1 MKITHCKVTFSVV
14 IFPKKK
20 GNQIHEYLWIIT
32 INLFDWLQLLAEANL
47 MWEAWLH
54 TARISTGLDTP
65 VSKYHTVFSINAQW
79 LCNWV
84 KPKLPKRHK
93 WKLEEDLYNQNHFI
107 ITLRNQPPGAG
118 GALKHE
124 VPDSNNL
131 THLNYWP
138 HQNTCVHLCIY
149 HYMETWNYNHTS
161 KPTCSD
167 WQIDKSVHRPSSDS
181 TLLMQLLAFWRT
193 LWNLW

>member
-1 MKITHCKVTFSVV
+1 MISLCLILQMWKDSLSKALHCASKQKSKYENKYNPV
-14 IFPKKK
+14 IFVHIQSVYISNRKWKLHIVKLHFLWWFSPKKK

-79 LCNWV
+79 LCNWI

-107 ITLRNQPPGAG
+107 ITL
-118 GALKHE
+118 
-124 VPDSNNL
+124 S
-131 THLNYWP
+131 
-138 HQNTCVHLCIY
+138 
-149 HYMETWNYNHTS
+149 
-161 KPTCSD
+161 
-167 WQIDKSVHRPSSDS
+167 
-181 TLLMQLLAFWRT
+181 LAM
-193 LWNLW
+193 